1 MKTVHRIFVQ
11 ACLLQTWF
19 VVVKKK
25 NTTKKQY
32 SLRMNYGIFIP
43 VHSRQLLR
51 KESIGAMQVTST
63 SVHNIPFCKID
74 FKKPLYNIPAV
85 EL

>member
-1 MKTVHRIFVQ
+1 MKTVHRVYVQ
-11 ACLLQTWF
+11 VCLLQTWF

-25 NTTKKQY
+25 PKSSTH
-32 SLRMNYGIFIP
+32 LERMNYGIFIP
-43 VHSRQLLR
+43 VHSRQLL
-51 KESIGAMQVTST
+51 KKVSIGAMQVMST
-63 SVHNIPFCKID
+63 SENNIPFCKID

>member
-1 MKTVHRIFVQ
+1 MKTVHRIYVQ
-11 ACLLQTWF
+11 VCLLQTWF

-25 NTTKKQY
+25 PPKSNTY
-32 SLRMNYGIFIP
+32 LERMNYGIFIP

-51 KESIGAMQVTST
+51 EGSVGAMQVTST
-63 SVHNIPFCKID
+63 SVNNIPFCKID